1 MTINMLD
8 NYDKA
13 KNKLLTFALDD
24 ECQSFFEKNNFT
36 LELAYCNLLTGSV
49 QQAEELFKQLV
60 GTDPRAHWGTVLT
73 GILLKKLTPYP
84 TYFELRNFFEI
95 DLNLLIN
102 YQKGEFVEELIRY
115 ADLFSSVNQE
125 TFKYLGR
132 VFWNNELYSYGKFF
146 LEQAKNYLFQDPELH
161 VLLANVYLAEGR
173 NDKALKSVETC
184 LKILPEYF
192 PAIDL
197 KRKLTNN

>member
-24 ECQSFFEKNNFT
+24 ECQSFFEKNNCT
-36 LELAYCNLLTGSV
+36 LELAYSKLLTGLPDK
-49 QQAEELFKQLV
+49 AHELFQKLV
-60 GTDPRAHWGTVLT
+60 GTDPRAHWGSILT
-73 GILLKKLTPYP
+73 GILLQKLTPYP
-84 TYFELRNFFEI
+84 TYFELRNFLEI

-102 YQKGEFVEELIRY
+102 YRKGEFVEELISY
-115 ADLFSSVNQE
+115 ADIFSSVNSE
-125 TFKYLGR
+125 TYKYLGR

-161 VLLANVYLAEGR
+161 VLLANVYLAE
-173 NDKALKSVETC
+173 NKKYKALNSVETC